1 MEVHGTVRSVGKAL
15 GLLEILLSRRSPL
28 SLQELSAA
36 AGLPK
41 STAHALLS
49 TLREHAMVEQRP
61 DGRYSLGI
69 RLFECGCAV
78 SASWDIS
85 RLAQPH
91 LDQLS
96 AETGASS
103 FVSLL
108 DGGNVIS
115 FAQCTGS
122 GGMPVV
128 PEVGYRL
135 PLHAT
140 SQGKLLLAQ
149 RSDAEVQSL
158 MESAG
163 MAAFTPHTFT
173 DPAPLLAALSAIRQ
187 QGYAVEDGEY
197 KIGLR
202 SVSAPVRDSG
212 GLVRYALGVV
222 GLFRRT
228 RSPEFEAAV
237 EAVCRHARQL
247 SVALGYRQSQELFRN
262 FSKKNSNP

>member
-1 MEVHGTVRSVGKAL
+1 M
-15 GLLEILLSRRSPL
+15 
-28 SLQELSAA
+28 
-36 AGLPK
+36 
-41 STAHALLS
+41 
-49 TLREHAMVEQRP
+49 
-61 DGRYSLGI
+61 
-69 RLFECGCAV
+69 
-78 SASWDIS
+78 
-85 RLAQPH
+85 
-91 LDQLS
+91 
-96 AETGASS
+96 
-103 FVSLL
+103 
-108 DGGNVIS
+108 
-115 FAQCTGS
+115 
-122 GGMPVV
+122 

-247 SVALGYRQSQELFRN
+247 SVALGYRSPRSFSATFR
-262 FSKKNSNP
+262 KKTAILEIISTMCYHG